1 MCSKAMALHAEGET
15 RVFGDEFGVVQS
27 LWHIIEKPELIK
39 SKHVTKIWSMRRHK
53 IYRRPPRWRP
63 EPCSLCGTIP
73 VTLKIEYSWIENFEI
88 RPLSNSS

>member
-39 SKHVTKIWSMRRHK
+39 SKHVTKIWNPDDH
-53 IYRRPPRWRP
+53 PDGDLNLVHCA
-63 EPCSLCGTIP
+63 EL
-73 VTLKIEYSWIENFEI
+73 FQ
-88 RPLSNSS
+88 